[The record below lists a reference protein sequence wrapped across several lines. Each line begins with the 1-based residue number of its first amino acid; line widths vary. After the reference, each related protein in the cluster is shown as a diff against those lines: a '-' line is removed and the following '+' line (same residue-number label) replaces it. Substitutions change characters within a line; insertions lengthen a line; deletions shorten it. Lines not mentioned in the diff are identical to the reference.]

1 MSEKTILIVIDGCA
15 AAYISKDYTPHLY
28 EMGKAGFY
36 STVKAAMPSVTNVNH
51 ASILSGKFPDEHGV
65 LGNYYYDRQTG
76 KEGCIE
82 TSQAMKTES
91 VIDVYRRRGK
101 RTALLTV
108 KGKVLDVF
116 GRQADIGINLQ
127 RPEAAVWERLQL
139 EAPPQVA
146 SLETYEWIFKAC
158 YQVLTIEDPDFIY
171 CTTNDYMMHHYAPD
185 SKQAH
190 AVMQCIDR
198 WIGKLYEVDPGREIY
213 ITADHGMNP
222 KSRCIDLQKKLAAAG
237 YKTFCLLPLK
247 DRYIE
252 NHPHQEGGAAYVYVW
267 EEAHIPAVL
276 EYMKQCDYIDTAY
289 DAATAAGAYHLPVHG
304 IGDILAFCSEDAVF
318 AELDGEASEMYI
330 HSRTHGS
337 LYERDIPL
345 IAVNARRNAA
355 YYTYTAD
362 IVRAIL
368 EDG

>member
-1 MSEKTILIVIDGCA
+1 MIRVGINGFGRIGRFVLRMALMRKSIEVVAINDLMDVDYMEYLLKYDTMHGPFNGTVETDVANHCLIVNGSVIRVTQEKEPEKIDWGA
-15 AAYISKDYTPHLY
+15 VGAEYIVESTGLFLKMDKAEKHLKSGAKYVIMSAPSKKGEDGRQAD
-28 EMGKAGFY
+28 MFVCG
-36 STVKAAMPSVTNVNH
+36 VNT
-51 ASILSGKFPDEHGV
+51 DRYHGV

-185 SKQAH
+185 SK
-190 AVMQCIDR
+190 
-198 WIGKLYEVDPGREIY
+198 
-213 ITADHGMNP
+213 
-222 KSRCIDLQKKLAAAG
+222 
-237 YKTFCLLPLK
+237 
-247 DRYIE
+247 
-252 NHPHQEGGAAYVYVW
+252 
-267 EEAHIPAVL
+267 EA
-276 EYMKQCDYIDTAY
+276 
-289 DAATAAGAYHLPVHG
+289 HG
-304 IGDILAFCSEDAVF
+304 IGSLSCRQGVCGR
-318 AELDGEASEMYI
+318 LYG
-330 HSRTHGS
+330 GS
-337 LYERDIPL
+337 GDPS
-345 IAVNARRNAA
+345 AA
-355 YYTYTAD
+355 GSVC
-362 IVRAIL
+362 IW
-368 EDG
+368 